1 MANPFYSAF
10 NNSNGS
16 NIFQMLHQLKS
27 NPAQFLMS
35 RGLNVPQN
43 IMNDP
48 QAIMQHLL
56 STGKVNQQ
64 QVNEAYQNAMMFKN

>member
-10 NNSNGS
+10 NQPSGN
-16 NIFQMLHQLKS
+16 NIFQMLHQLRS

-35 RGLNVPQN
+35 RGLNIPQN
-43 IMNDP
+43 ITNDP
-48 QAIMQHLL
+48 QAIMQYLL
-56 STGKVNQQ
+56 STGKINQQ